1 MDVKN
6 SRGPERFL
14 LTEPLPGSFGS
25 ASITILNISIDGLKI
40 EHAQPIRLGTRARL
54 WFKRADI
61 SVSVQ
66 AVVVWSHLSKTPND
80 KGKLLYNSGMRIETG
95 GDEYSL
101 AVQSLVH
108 RGIAELDTE
117 SLDRKRRRAM
127 ERAKEKSSTPTMK
140 IIRQEEDIP
149 ADQVLLIQQARERL
163 RTHPDEAMKWYNR
176 AKYAITQ
183 GGTYVATEMR
193 NREDVLAVWEYL
205 ERTIDLSTIVRIFE
219 KTRTSTP
226 G

>member
-6 SRGPERFL
+6 SRGPERFF
-14 LTEPLPGSFGS
+14 LTEPLAGSFGS
-25 ASITILNISIDGLKI
+25 ASVTILNISVDGLKV

-54 WFKRADI
+54 WFKRAEI

-80 KGKLLYNSGMRIETG
+80 KGKLLYHSGMRIENG
-95 GDEYSL
+95 SDEYGL
-101 AVQSLVH
+101 AVQSLIH
-108 RGIAELDTE
+108 RGVARADTE
-117 SLDRKRRRAM
+117 SLERKRQRLA
-127 ERAKEKSSTPTMK
+127 ERTREKNATPTMK
-140 IIRQEEDIP
+140 MIRQEEDIP

-163 RTHPDEAMKWYNR
+163 RTHPEEAQKWYNR
-176 AKYAITQ
+176 ARYAITQ
-183 GGTYVATEMR
+183 GGAYVAAEMR

-205 ERTIDLSTIVRIFE
+205 ERSVDLATIVRVFE
-219 KTRTSTP
+219 KTRTQT